1 MGYLTRMNGE
11 RILRKFGMTILVS
24 FAIFTLTTAITTITN
39 DNIDVDAQT
48 RENSFDVILTLFG
61 VNKNTGDVI
70 TFSSSENIT
79 HFKIFDPY
87 DELTYGDTSEV
98 SFNFNGTEVNAGDTF
113 TTCILT
119 IKDISV
125 ICKNG
130 ENSPAK
136 RPEIV
141 ESNLVSDKATKIEVQ
156 NIMSQVETEEK
167 DEDEK
172 EENNDEEEE
181 ATDKQ
186 DEGKDDTEDKN
197 PFVDSEIIQV
207 QPGL

>member
-1 MGYLTRMNGE
+1 MKE
-11 RILRKFGMTILVS
+11 QRILRKFVVTILFS
-24 FAIFTLTTAITTITN
+24 FVLIALTTAIMTTTN
-39 DNIDVDAQT
+39 DNINVDAQT
-48 RENSFDVILTLFG
+48 KENSFDVILTLFG

-87 DELTYGDTSEV
+87 EELAYGDTSEV
-98 SFNFNGTEVNAGDTF
+98 LFNFNGTEVNAGDTF

-141 ESNLVSDKATKIEVQ
+141 DINLVSDKATKIEVQ
-156 NIMSQVETEEK
+156 NIMSKVGSEK
-167 DEDEK
+167 DEDED
-172 EENNDEEEE
+172 EDQGNNDEEEDS
-181 ATDKQ
+181 TDNQ
-186 DEGKDDTEDKN
+186 DEDEDDKEGKN
-197 PFVDSEIIQV
+197 PIIDSEIIQV

>member
-1 MGYLTRMNGE
+1 
-11 RILRKFGMTILVS
+11 MTILLS
-24 FAIFTLTTAITTITN
+24 FALIALTTVIITPTN
-39 DNIDVDAQT
+39 DNINVYAQT
-48 RENSFDVILTLFG
+48 KENSFDVILTLFG

-87 DELTYGDTSEV
+87 EELAYGDTSEV
-98 SFNFNGTEVNAGDTF
+98 LFNFNGTEVNAGDTF

-141 ESNLVSDKATKIEVQ
+141 DINLVSDKATKIEVQ
-156 NIMSQVETEEK
+156 NIISKVASEK
-167 DEDEK
+167 DEDEDQGK
-172 EENNDEEEE
+172 NDEEEDS
-181 ATDKQ
+181 TDNQ
-186 DEGKDDTEDKN
+186 DEDEDDKEGKN
-197 PFVDSEIIQV
+197 PIIDSEIIQV

>member
-1 MGYLTRMNGE
+1 MKE
-11 RILRKFGMTILVS
+11 QRILRKFVVTISLS
-24 FAIFTLTTAITTITN
+24 FVLIALTTAIITPTN
-39 DNIDVDAQT
+39 DIINVDAQT
-48 RENSFDVILTLFG
+48 KENSFDVILTLFG

-87 DELTYGDTSEV
+87 EELAYGDTSEV
-98 SFNFNGTEVNAGDTF
+98 LFNFNGTEVNAGDTF

-141 ESNLVSDKATKIEVQ
+141 DINLVSDKATKIEVQ
-156 NIMSQVETEEK
+156 NIMSKVGSEK
-167 DEDEK
+167 DEDEDQG
-172 EENNDEEEE
+172 NNDEEEDS
-181 ATDKQ
+181 TDNQ
-186 DEGKDDTEDKN
+186 DEDEDDKEGKN
-197 PFVDSEIIQV
+197 PIIDSEIIQV

>member
-1 MGYLTRMNGE
+1 MKE
-11 RILRKFGMTILVS
+11 QRILRKFVVIILLS
-24 FAIFTLTTAITTITN
+24 FVLIALTTAIMTTTN
-39 DNIDVDAQT
+39 DNINVDAQT
-48 RENSFDVILTLFG
+48 KENSFDVILTLFG

-87 DELTYGDTSEV
+87 EELAYGDTSEV
-98 SFNFNGTEVNAGDTF
+98 LFNFNGTEVNAGDTF

-141 ESNLVSDKATKIEVQ
+141 DINLVSDKATKIEVQ
-156 NIMSQVETEEK
+156 NIMSKVGSEK
-167 DEDEK
+167 DEDEDQG
-172 EENNDEEEE
+172 NNDEEEDS
-181 ATDKQ
+181 TDNQ
-186 DEGKDDTEDKN
+186 DEDEDEKEGKN
-197 PFVDSEIIQV
+197 PIIDSEIIQV

>member
-1 MGYLTRMNGE
+1 MKE
-11 RILRKFGMTILVS
+11 QRILRKFVVIILLS
-24 FAIFTLTTAITTITN
+24 FVLIALTTAIMTTTN
-39 DNIDVDAQT
+39 DNINVDAQT
-48 RENSFDVILTLFG
+48 KENSFDVILTLFG

-87 DELTYGDTSEV
+87 EELAYGDTSEV
-98 SFNFNGTEVNAGDTF
+98 LFNFNGTEVNAGDTF

-141 ESNLVSDKATKIEVQ
+141 DINLVSDKATKIEVQ
-156 NIMSQVETEEK
+156 NIMSKVGSEK
-167 DEDEK
+167 DEDEDQG
-172 EENNDEEEE
+172 NNDQEEDS
-181 ATDKQ
+181 TDNQ
-186 DEGKDDTEDKN
+186 DEDEDEKEGKN
-197 PFVDSEIIQV
+197 PIIDSEIIQV

>member
-1 MGYLTRMNGE
+1 MKE
-11 RILRKFGMTILVS
+11 QRILRKFWMTILLS
-24 FAIFTLTTAITTITN
+24 FAIFALTTGITTITN
-39 DNIDVDAQT
+39 DNINVDAQT

-141 ESNLVSDKATKIEVQ
+141 DINLVSDKATKIEVQ
-156 NIMSQVETEEK
+156 NIMSQVVSEDK
-167 DEDEK
+167 DED
-172 EENNDEEEE
+172 EENNDEEED

-186 DEGKDDTEDKN
+186 DKGKDDTEDKN
-197 PFVDSEIIQV
+197 PVIDSEIIQV

>member
-1 MGYLTRMNGE
+1 MKE
-11 RILRKFGMTILVS
+11 QRILRKFVMTILLS
-24 FAIFTLTTAITTITN
+24 FALIALTTAIITPTN
-39 DNIDVDAQT
+39 DNINVDAQT
-48 RENSFDVILTLFG
+48 KENSFDVILTLFG
-61 VNKNTGDVI
+61 VNKNSGDVI

-87 DELTYGDTSEV
+87 EELAYGDTSEV
-98 SFNFNGTEVNAGDTF
+98 LFNFNGTEVNAGDTF

-141 ESNLVSDKATKIEVQ
+141 DINLVSDKATKIEVQ
-156 NIMSQVETEEK
+156 NIMSKVASEK
-167 DEDEK
+167 DEDEDQG
-172 EENNDEEEE
+172 NNDEEEDS
-181 ATDKQ
+181 TDNQ
-186 DEGKDDTEDKN
+186 DEDEDDSEDKN
-197 PFVDSEIIQV
+197 PVIDSEIIQV

>member
-1 MGYLTRMNGE
+1 
-11 RILRKFGMTILVS
+11 MT
-24 FAIFTLTTAITTITN
+24 TTN
-39 DNIDVDAQT
+39 DNINVDAQT
-48 RENSFDVILTLFG
+48 KVNSFDVILTLFG

-87 DELTYGDTSEV
+87 EELAYGDTSEV
-98 SFNFNGTEVNAGDTF
+98 LFNFNGTEVNAGDTF

-141 ESNLVSDKATKIEVQ
+141 DINLVSDKATKIEVQ
-156 NIMSQVETEEK
+156 NIMSKVGSEK
-167 DEDEK
+167 DEDED
-172 EENNDEEEE
+172 EDEDQGNNDEEEDS
-181 ATDKQ
+181 TDNQ
-186 DEGKDDTEDKN
+186 DEDEDDKEGKN
-197 PFVDSEIIQV
+197 PIIDSEIIQV

>member
-1 MGYLTRMNGE
+1 MKE
-11 RILRKFGMTILVS
+11 QRILRKFVVTILLS
-24 FAIFTLTTAITTITN
+24 FVLIALTTAINTTTN
-39 DNIDVDAQT
+39 DNINVDAQT
-48 RENSFDVILTLFG
+48 KENSFDVILTLFG

-87 DELTYGDTSEV
+87 EELAYGDTSEV
-98 SFNFNGTEVNAGDTF
+98 LFNFNGTEVNAGDTF

-141 ESNLVSDKATKIEVQ
+141 DINLVSDKATKIEVQ
-156 NIMSQVETEEK
+156 NIMSKVGSEK
-167 DEDEK
+167 DEDEDQG
-172 EENNDEEEE
+172 NNDEEEDS
-181 ATDKQ
+181 TDNQ
-186 DEGKDDTEDKN
+186 DEDEDDKEGKN
-197 PFVDSEIIQV
+197 PIIDSEIIQV

>member
-1 MGYLTRMNGE
+1 MKE
-11 RILRKFGMTILVS
+11 QRILRKFVMTILLS
-24 FAIFTLTTAITTITN
+24 FALIALTTAIMTTTN
-39 DNIDVDAQT
+39 DNINVDAQT
-48 RENSFDVILTLFG
+48 KENSFDVILTLFG

-87 DELTYGDTSEV
+87 EELAYGDTSEV
-98 SFNFNGTEVNAGDTF
+98 LFNFNGTEVNAGDTF

-141 ESNLVSDKATKIEVQ
+141 DINLVSDEATKIEVQ
-156 NIMSQVETEEK
+156 NIMSKVGSEK
-167 DEDEK
+167 DEDEDQGNK
-172 EENNDEEEE
+172 DEDEDS
-181 ATDKQ
+181 TDNQ
-186 DEGKDDTEDKN
+186 DEDEDDTEDKN
-197 PFVDSEIIQV
+197 PVIDSEIIQV

>member
-1 MGYLTRMNGE
+1 MKGQ
-11 RILRKFGMTILVS
+11 RILRKFVMTILLS
-24 FAIFTLTTAITTITN
+24 FALIALTTVIITPTN
-39 DNIDVDAQT
+39 DNINVYAQT
-48 RENSFDVILTLFG
+48 KENSFDVILTLFG

-87 DELTYGDTSEV
+87 EELAYGDTSEV
-98 SFNFNGTEVNAGDTF
+98 LFNFNGTEVNAGDTF

-141 ESNLVSDKATKIEVQ
+141 DINLVSDKATKIEVQ
-156 NIMSQVETEEK
+156 NIISKVASEK
-167 DEDEK
+167 DEDEDQGK
-172 EENNDEEEE
+172 NDEEEDS
-181 ATDKQ
+181 TDNQ
-186 DEGKDDTEDKN
+186 DEDEDDKEGKN
-197 PFVDSEIIQV
+197 PIIDSEIIQV

>member
-1 MGYLTRMNGE
+1 
-11 RILRKFGMTILVS
+11 MTILLS
-24 FAIFTLTTAITTITN
+24 FALIALTTAIITPTN
-39 DNIDVDAQT
+39 DNINVDAQT
-48 RENSFDVILTLFG
+48 KENSFDVILTLFG
-61 VNKNTGDVI
+61 VNKNSGDVI

-87 DELTYGDTSEV
+87 EELAYGDTSEV
-98 SFNFNGTEVNAGDTF
+98 LFNFNGTEVNAGDTF

-141 ESNLVSDKATKIEVQ
+141 DINLVSDKATKIEVQ
-156 NIMSQVETEEK
+156 NIMSKVVSEK
-167 DEDEK
+167 DEDEDQG
-172 EENNDEEEE
+172 NNDEEEDS
-181 ATDKQ
+181 TDNQ
-186 DEGKDDTEDKN
+186 DEDEDDSEDKN
-197 PFVDSEIIQV
+197 PVIDSEIIQV

>member
-1 MGYLTRMNGE
+1 MKE
-11 RILRKFGMTILVS
+11 QRILRKFVVTILLS
-24 FAIFTLTTAITTITN
+24 FVLIALTTAIMTTTN
-39 DNIDVDAQT
+39 DNINVDAQT
-48 RENSFDVILTLFG
+48 KENSFDVILTLFG

-87 DELTYGDTSEV
+87 EELAYGDTSEV
-98 SFNFNGTEVNAGDTF
+98 LFNFNGTEVNAGDTF

-141 ESNLVSDKATKIEVQ
+141 DINLVSDKATKIEVQ
-156 NIMSQVETEEK
+156 NIMSKVGSEK
-167 DEDEK
+167 DEDEDQG
-172 EENNDEEEE
+172 NNDEEEDS
-181 ATDKQ
+181 TDNQ
-186 DEGKDDTEDKN
+186 DEDEDDKEGKN
-197 PFVDSEIIQV
+197 PIIDSEIIQV

>member
-1 MGYLTRMNGE
+1 MKE
-11 RILRKFGMTILVS
+11 QRILRKFVMTILLS
-24 FAIFTLTTAITTITN
+24 FALIALTTAIITPTN
-39 DNIDVDAQT
+39 DNINVDAQT
-48 RENSFDVILTLFG
+48 KENSFDVILTLFG
-61 VNKNTGDVI
+61 VNKNSGDVI

-87 DELTYGDTSEV
+87 EELAYGDTSEV
-98 SFNFNGTEVNAGDTF
+98 LFNFNGTEVNAGDTF

-141 ESNLVSDKATKIEVQ
+141 DINLVSDKATKIEVQ
-156 NIMSQVETEEK
+156 NIMSKVVSEK
-167 DEDEK
+167 DEDEDQG
-172 EENNDEEEE
+172 NNDEEEDS
-181 ATDKQ
+181 TDNQ
-186 DEGKDDTEDKN
+186 DEDEDDSEDKN
-197 PFVDSEIIQV
+197 PVIDSEIIQV

>member
-1 MGYLTRMNGE
+1 MKE
-11 RILRKFGMTILVS
+11 QRILRKFVVIILLS
-24 FAIFTLTTAITTITN
+24 FVLIALTTAIMTTTN
-39 DNIDVDAQT
+39 DNINVDAQT
-48 RENSFDVILTLFG
+48 KENSFDVILTLFG

-141 ESNLVSDKATKIEVQ
+141 DINLVSDKATKIEVQ
-156 NIMSQVETEEK
+156 NIMSQGATEEK

>member
-1 MGYLTRMNGE
+1 MKE
-11 RILRKFGMTILVS
+11 QRILRKFVMTILLS
-24 FAIFTLTTAITTITN
+24 FALIALTTAIISPTN
-39 DNIDVDAQT
+39 DNINVDAQT
-48 RENSFDVILTLFG
+48 KENSFDVILTLFG

-87 DELTYGDTSEV
+87 EELAYGDTSEV
-98 SFNFNGTEVNAGDTF
+98 LFNFNGTEVNAGDTF

-141 ESNLVSDKATKIEVQ
+141 DINLVSDKATKIEVQ
-156 NIMSQVETEEK
+156 NIMSKVASEK
-167 DEDEK
+167 DEDEDQG
-172 EENNDEEEE
+172 NNDEEEDS
-181 ATDKQ
+181 TDNQ
-186 DEGKDDTEDKN
+186 DEDEDDKEGKN
-197 PFVDSEIIQV
+197 PIIDSEIIQV
-207 QPGL
+207 QPAL

>member
-1 MGYLTRMNGE
+1 MKE
-11 RILRKFGMTILVS
+11 QRILRKFVVTILLS
-24 FAIFTLTTAITTITN
+24 FVLIALTTAIMTTTN
-39 DNIDVDAQT
+39 DNINVDAQT
-48 RENSFDVILTLFG
+48 KVNSFDVILTLFG

-87 DELTYGDTSEV
+87 EELAYGDTSEV
-98 SFNFNGTEVNAGDTF
+98 LFNFNGTEVNAGDTF

-141 ESNLVSDKATKIEVQ
+141 DINLVSDKATKIEVQ
-156 NIMSQVETEEK
+156 NIMSKVGSEK
-167 DEDEK
+167 DEDEDQG
-172 EENNDEEEE
+172 NNDEEEDS
-181 ATDKQ
+181 TDNQ
-186 DEGKDDTEDKN
+186 DEDEDDKEGKN
-197 PFVDSEIIQV
+197 PIIDSEIIQV

>member
-1 MGYLTRMNGE
+1 MKE
-11 RILRKFGMTILVS
+11 QRILRKFVMTILLS
-24 FAIFTLTTAITTITN
+24 FALIALTTAIMTTTN
-39 DNIDVDAQT
+39 DNINVDAQT
-48 RENSFDVILTLFG
+48 KENSFDVILTLFG

-87 DELTYGDTSEV
+87 EELAYGDTSEV
-98 SFNFNGTEVNAGDTF
+98 LFNFNGTEVNAGDTF

-141 ESNLVSDKATKIEVQ
+141 DINLVSDKATKIEVQ
-156 NIMSQVETEEK
+156 NIMSKVASEK
-167 DEDEK
+167 DEDEDQG
-172 EENNDEEEE
+172 NNDEEEDS
-181 ATDKQ
+181 TDNQ
-186 DEGKDDTEDKN
+186 DEDEDDTEDKN
-197 PFVDSEIIQV
+197 PVIDSEIIQV

>member
-1 MGYLTRMNGE
+1 MKE
-11 RILRKFGMTILVS
+11 QRILRKFVVTILFS
-24 FAIFTLTTAITTITN
+24 FVLIALTTAIMTTTN
-39 DNIDVDAQT
+39 DNINVDAQT
-48 RENSFDVILTLFG
+48 KENSFDVILTLFG

-98 SFNFNGTEVNAGDTF
+98 SFNFNGTEVNSGDTF

-141 ESNLVSDKATKIEVQ
+141 DINLVSDKATKIEVQ
-156 NIMSQVETEEK
+156 NIMSKVGSEK
-167 DEDEK
+167 DEDEDQG
-172 EENNDEEEE
+172 NNDEEEDS
-181 ATDKQ
+181 TDNQ
-186 DEGKDDTEDKN
+186 DEDEDDKEGKN
-197 PFVDSEIIQV
+197 PIIDSEIIQV

>member
-1 MGYLTRMNGE
+1 MKE
-11 RILRKFGMTILVS
+11 QRILRKFVVTISLS
-24 FAIFTLTTAITTITN
+24 FVLIALTTAIITPTN
-39 DNIDVDAQT
+39 DIINVDAQT
-48 RENSFDVILTLFG
+48 KENSFDVILTLFG

-87 DELTYGDTSEV
+87 EELAYGDTSEV
-98 SFNFNGTEVNAGDTF
+98 LFNFNGTEVNAGDTF

-141 ESNLVSDKATKIEVQ
+141 DINLVSDKATKIEVQ
-156 NIMSQVETEEK
+156 NIMSKVGSEK
-167 DEDEK
+167 DEDEDQG
-172 EENNDEEEE
+172 NNDEEEDS
-181 ATDKQ
+181 TDNPDEDEDDK
-186 DEGKDDTEDKN
+186 EGKN
-197 PFVDSEIIQV
+197 PIIDSEIIQV

>member
-1 MGYLTRMNGE
+1 MKE
-11 RILRKFGMTILVS
+11 QRILRKFWMTILLS
-24 FAIFTLTTAITTITN
+24 FGIFALTTAITTTTN
-39 DNIDVDAQT
+39 DNINVDAQT

-141 ESNLVSDKATKIEVQ
+141 DINLVSDKATKIEVQ
-156 NIMSQVETEEK
+156 NIMNQVVSEDK
-167 DEDEK
+167 DED
-172 EENNDEEEE
+172 EENNDEEED

-186 DEGKDDTEDKN
+186 DKGKDDTEDKN
-197 PFVDSEIIQV
+197 PVIDSEIIQV

>member
-1 MGYLTRMNGE
+1 MKE
-11 RILRKFGMTILVS
+11 QRILRKFVVIILLS
-24 FAIFTLTTAITTITN
+24 FVLIALTTAIMTTTN
-39 DNIDVDAQT
+39 DNINVDAQT
-48 RENSFDVILTLFG
+48 KENSFDVILTLFG

-87 DELTYGDTSEV
+87 EELAYGDTSEV
-98 SFNFNGTEVNAGDTF
+98 LFNFNGTEVNAGDTF

-141 ESNLVSDKATKIEVQ
+141 DINLVSDKATKIEFQ
-156 NIMSQVETEEK
+156 NIMSKVGSEK
-167 DEDEK
+167 DEDEDQG
-172 EENNDEEEE
+172 NNDEEEDS
-181 ATDKQ
+181 TDNQ
-186 DEGKDDTEDKN
+186 DEDEDEKEGKN
-197 PFVDSEIIQV
+197 PIIDSEIIQV